1 MNANLPLHFLLL
13 LEKSTNGLFSAC
25 SNPTEG
31 IKLRF
36 QWSDCMIYRSIQNVL
51 FDKIKRRK
59 MKFDANPIVP
69 FLQWWSGY
77 EKLESGVITKIKI

>member
-1 MNANLPLHFLLL
+1 
-13 LEKSTNGLFSAC
+13 
-25 SNPTEG
+25 
-31 IKLRF
+31 
-36 QWSDCMIYRSIQNVL
+36 
-51 FDKIKRRK
+51 